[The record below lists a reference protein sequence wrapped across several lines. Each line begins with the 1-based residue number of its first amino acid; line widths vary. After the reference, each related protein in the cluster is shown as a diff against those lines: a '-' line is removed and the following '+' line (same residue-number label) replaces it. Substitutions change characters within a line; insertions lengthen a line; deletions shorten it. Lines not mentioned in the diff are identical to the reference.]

1 MVHALIYVLI
11 FLGLQAGTALIVQ
24 ALWKVVTGSSDLTTA
39 QLITT
44 TAAFS
49 VATLVVFLWSRWAEL
64 SPRWLRTRQWMTLS
78 WAVVAALGVII
89 PALWLQEQM
98 PELPNLIEEQFGMI
112 LTTPWGY
119 VAVGLLAPFAEEV
132 VFRGAVLRQ
141 LLTTRLTP
149 LAAVSVSALLFAL
162 AHLNP
167 AQMPHAFLVGLLLGW
182 MYWRT
187 GSILPGMAYHWANN
201 SVAYLIAAV
210 YPNPDIR
217 LVDIFQGSTTHVY
230 LALLFSLLILLPSL
244 YQLHI
249 WMRRAE

>member
-1 MVHALIYVLI
+1 
-11 FLGLQAGTALIVQ
+11 
-24 ALWKVVTGSSDLTTA
+24 
-39 QLITT
+39 
-44 TAAFS
+44 
-49 VATLVVFLWSRWAEL
+49 
-64 SPRWLRTRQWMTLS
+64 
-78 WAVVAALGVII
+78 
-89 PALWLQEQM
+89 M